1 MIMLQ
6 ECTKNIEKLEF
17 RPSAK
22 KKQKQQTLTNE
33 NSPSKLAMGAKTT
46 SVCLVDLIAESL
58 PD

>member
-22 KKQKQQTLTNE
+22 KKQKGLELNTQPQ
-33 NSPSKLAMGAKTT
+33 A
-46 SVCLVDLIAESL
+46 
-58 PD
+58 